1 MLDKKQFSLYIDR
14 IKFTKSLL
22 NEFDMTTNLNTQTGK
37 YRSVISVDKEKCV
50 NCQRCIA
57 VCPVKMCNNGSGDY
71 VAFDEK
77 LCIGCGSCIEAC
89 THGARKG
96 IDDSEL
102 FFDSLKKG
110 EKIVAIVAP
119 AAIVS
124 FRGKDLEL
132 NGFLKSLGVE
142 AVFDVSFGAELT
154 TKSYVEYI
162 KNKNPDCIISQPCPA
177 LVSFIETYRPEL
189 IKYLAP
195 ADSPMLHCAKMIKEF
210 YTKYT
215 GYKIAAI
222 SPCYAK
228 RREFDETG
236 ICDYNVTMRS
246 IQSYM
251 EEKNIRIDSFPKV
264 EYENPAAERGVLYS
278 TPGGLMRTAERFV
291 PSISEKTRKIEGNP
305 KVFLYLAKFSEANKN
320 KKPCFTL
327 IDCLNCENGC
337 NEGAGTTNK
346 GMHLDEM
353 ESFVENR
360 MHDRRSYWEQKGH
373 SKKSALKKLNKA
385 IDNFWKPG
393 LYDRTYVDR
402 SAYFHQKIKEP
413 SQEEIQK
420 IYRDMYKKTKS
431 DILNCGACGYE
442 DCEQMA
448 VAIYNGL
455 NRPENCT
462 HYTNILKDIMN
473 EQHQEEVKQ
482 SVRKVVEAGSE
493 KLTENGRD
501 VQTLATAAR
510 DMTESVSTSSSAVE
524 EMIANINSINS
535 ILEHNAESVGLLDGA
550 TRKGMAGIENV
561 AELVSKIEE
570 NSNGLSEMSSVI
582 QKIASQTNLL
592 AMNAAIEAAHAGDS
606 GRGFAVVADEIRK
619 LAENSGSEARKISDV
634 LKNVKQLI
642 DATFKDTGDVQKEF
656 SEVVQLSGTVVE
668 QEQTVRRA
676 ISEQNEGGKQ
686 LLQAVGSMR
695 ELTQTVKERTE
706 KLLTDTNAIKESI
719 LELGK

>member
-1 MLDKKQFSLYIDR
+1 
-14 IKFTKSLL
+14 
-22 NEFDMTTNLNTQTGK
+22 MTTNLNTQTGK

-96 IDDSEL
+96 IDDTEL

-162 KNKNPDCIISQPCPA
+162 KNKNPDCVISQPCPA

-385 IDNFWKPG
+385 IDEFWKPG

-420 IYRDMYKKTKS
+420 IYRDMYKKTKA

-482 SVRKVVEAGSE
+482 SVRKVVETGSE

-550 TRKGMAGIENV
+550 TRKGMTGIENV

-592 AMNAAIEAAHAGDS
+592 AMNAAIEAAHAGNS

>member
-1 MLDKKQFSLYIDR
+1 
-14 IKFTKSLL
+14 
-22 NEFDMTTNLNTQTGK
+22 MTTNLNTQTGK

-96 IDDSEL
+96 IDDAEL

-162 KNKNPDCIISQPCPA
+162 KNKNPDCVISQPCPA

-305 KVFLYLAKFSEANKN
+305 KVFHYLAKFSEANKN

-385 IDNFWKPG
+385 IDEFWKPG

-420 IYRDMYKKTKS
+420 IYRDMYKKTEA

-482 SVRKVVEAGSE
+482 SVRKVVETGSE

-592 AMNAAIEAAHAGDS
+592 AMNAAIEAAHAGNS

-686 LLQAVGSMR
+686 LLRAVGSMR

>member
-1 MLDKKQFSLYIDR
+1 M
-14 IKFTKSLL
+14 TK
-22 NEFDMTTNLNTQTGK
+22 NLNTQTGK

-71 VAFDEK
+71 VDFDEK

-162 KNKNPDCIISQPCPA
+162 KNKNPDCVISQPCPA

-385 IDNFWKPG
+385 IDEFWKPG

-402 SAYFHQKIKEP
+402 SAHFHQKIKEP

-420 IYRDMYKKTKS
+420 IYRDMYKKTKA

-482 SVRKVVEAGSE
+482 SVRKVVETGSE

-550 TRKGMAGIENV
+550 TRKGMTGIENV

-592 AMNAAIEAAHAGDS
+592 AMNAAIEAAHAGNS

>member
-1 MLDKKQFSLYIDR
+1 
-14 IKFTKSLL
+14 
-22 NEFDMTTNLNTQTGK
+22 MTTNLNTQTGK

-162 KNKNPDCIISQPCPA
+162 KNKNPDCVISQPCPA

-305 KVFLYLAKFSEANKN
+305 KVFHYLAKFSEANKN

-360 MHDRRSYWEQKGH
+360 MYDRRQYWEQKGH
-373 SKKSALKKLNKA
+373 NKKSALKKLNKA
-385 IDNFWKPG
+385 IDEFWKSG

-420 IYRDMYKKTKS
+420 IYRDMYKKTKA

-482 SVRKVVEAGSE
+482 SVRKVVETGSE

>member
-1 MLDKKQFSLYIDR
+1 M
-14 IKFTKSLL
+14 TK
-22 NEFDMTTNLNTQTGK
+22 NLNTQTGK

-96 IDDSEL
+96 IDDAEL

-162 KNKNPDCIISQPCPA
+162 KNKNPDCVISQPCPA

-305 KVFLYLAKFSEANKN
+305 KVFHYLAKFSEANKN

-385 IDNFWKPG
+385 IDEFWKPG

-420 IYRDMYKKTKS
+420 IYRDMYKKTKA

-482 SVRKVVEAGSE
+482 SVRKVVETGAE

-550 TRKGMAGIENV
+550 TRKGMTGIENV

-619 LAENSGSEARKISDV
+619 LAESSGSQARKISDV

-686 LLQAVGSMR
+686 LLQAVGTMR

>member
-1 MLDKKQFSLYIDR
+1 
-14 IKFTKSLL
+14 
-22 NEFDMTTNLNTQTGK
+22 MTTNLNTQTGK

-71 VAFDEK
+71 VDFDEK

-162 KNKNPDCIISQPCPA
+162 KNKNPDCVISQPCPA

-251 EEKNIRIDSFPKV
+251 EEKNIRIDSFTKV

-278 TPGGLMRTAERFV
+278 TPGGLMRTAERFI

-305 KVFLYLAKFSEANKN
+305 KVFHYLAKFSEANKN

-385 IDNFWKPG
+385 IDEFWKPG

-482 SVRKVVEAGSE
+482 SVRKVVETGSE

-592 AMNAAIEAAHAGDS
+592 AMNAAIEAAHAGNS

>member
-1 MLDKKQFSLYIDR
+1 M
-14 IKFTKSLL
+14 TK
-22 NEFDMTTNLNTQTGK
+22 NLNTQTGK

-96 IDDSEL
+96 IDDAEL

-162 KNKNPDCIISQPCPA
+162 KNKNPDCVISQPCPA

-305 KVFLYLAKFSEANKN
+305 KVFHYLAKFSEANKN

-385 IDNFWKPG
+385 IDEFWKPG

-482 SVRKVVEAGSE
+482 SVRKVVETGAE

-535 ILEHNAESVGLLDGA
+535 ILKHNAESVGLLDGA

-592 AMNAAIEAAHAGDS
+592 AMNAAIEAAHAGNS

>member
-1 MLDKKQFSLYIDR
+1 
-14 IKFTKSLL
+14 
-22 NEFDMTTNLNTQTGK
+22 MTTNLNTQTGK

-71 VAFDEK
+71 VDFDEK

-162 KNKNPDCIISQPCPA
+162 KNKNPDCVISQPCPA

-246 IQSYM
+246 IQNYM

-385 IDNFWKPG
+385 IDEFWKPG

-420 IYRDMYKKTKS
+420 IYRDMYKKTEA

-473 EQHQEEVKQ
+473 EQHQKEVKQ
-482 SVRKVVEAGSE
+482 SVRKVVETGSE

-550 TRKGMAGIENV
+550 TRKGMTGIENV

-592 AMNAAIEAAHAGDS
+592 AMNAAIEAAHAGNS

>member
-1 MLDKKQFSLYIDR
+1 M
-14 IKFTKSLL
+14 TK
-22 NEFDMTTNLNTQTGK
+22 NLNKQTGK

-71 VAFDEK
+71 VDFDEK

-96 IDDSEL
+96 IDDAEL

-162 KNKNPDCIISQPCPA
+162 KNKNPDCVISQPCPA

-360 MHDRRSYWEQKGH
+360 MHDRRSYWDQKGH

-385 IDNFWKPG
+385 IDEFWKPG

-420 IYRDMYKKTKS
+420 IYRDMYKKTKA

-482 SVRKVVEAGSE
+482 SVRKVVETGSE

-592 AMNAAIEAAHAGDS
+592 AMNAAIEAAHAGNS

>member
-1 MLDKKQFSLYIDR
+1 M
-14 IKFTKSLL
+14 TK
-22 NEFDMTTNLNTQTGK
+22 NLNTQTGK

-71 VAFDEK
+71 VDFDEK

-162 KNKNPDCIISQPCPA
+162 KNKNPDCVISQPCPA

-251 EEKNIRIDSFPKV
+251 EEKNIRLDSFPKV

-305 KVFLYLAKFSEANKN
+305 KVFHYLAKFSEANKN

-385 IDNFWKPG
+385 IDEFWKPG

-420 IYRDMYKKTKS
+420 IYRDMYKKTKA

-482 SVRKVVEAGSE
+482 SVRKVVETGSE

-592 AMNAAIEAAHAGDS
+592 AMNAAIEAAHAGNS

>member
-1 MLDKKQFSLYIDR
+1 
-14 IKFTKSLL
+14 
-22 NEFDMTTNLNTQTGK
+22 MTTNLNTQTGK

-278 TPGGLMRTAERFV
+278 TPGGLMRTAERFI

-385 IDNFWKPG
+385 IDEFWKPG

-420 IYRDMYKKTKS
+420 IYRDMYKKTKA

-482 SVRKVVEAGSE
+482 SVRKVVETGSE

-550 TRKGMAGIENV
+550 TRKGMTGIENV

-592 AMNAAIEAAHAGDS
+592 AMNAAIEAAHAGNS

>member
-1 MLDKKQFSLYIDR
+1 
-14 IKFTKSLL
+14 
-22 NEFDMTTNLNTQTGK
+22 
-37 YRSVISVDKEKCV
+37 
-50 NCQRCIA
+50 
-57 VCPVKMCNNGSGDY
+57 MCNNGSGDY
-71 VAFDEK
+71 VDFDEK
-77 LCIGCGSCIEAC
+77 LCIGCGSCIGAC

-96 IDDSEL
+96 IDDAEL

-162 KNKNPDCIISQPCPA
+162 KNKNPDCVISQPCPA

-385 IDNFWKPG
+385 IDEFWKPG

-420 IYRDMYKKTKS
+420 IYRDMYKKTKA

-473 EQHQEEVKQ
+473 EQHQKEVKQ
-482 SVRKVVEAGSE
+482 SVRKVVETGSE

-550 TRKGMAGIENV
+550 TRKGMTGIENV

-592 AMNAAIEAAHAGDS
+592 AMNAAIEAAHAGNS

-695 ELTQTVKERTE
+695 ELTQTVKDRTE

>member
-1 MLDKKQFSLYIDR
+1 M
-14 IKFTKSLL
+14 TK
-22 NEFDMTTNLNTQTGK
+22 NLNTQTGK

-96 IDDSEL
+96 IDDAEL

-162 KNKNPDCIISQPCPA
+162 KNKNPDCVISQPCPA

-246 IQSYM
+246 IQNYM
-251 EEKNIRIDSFPKV
+251 EEKNIRLDSFPKV

-305 KVFLYLAKFSEANKN
+305 KVFHYLAKFSEANKN

-482 SVRKVVEAGSE
+482 SVRKVVETGSE

-592 AMNAAIEAAHAGDS
+592 AMNAAIEAAHAGNS

>member
-1 MLDKKQFSLYIDR
+1 
-14 IKFTKSLL
+14 
-22 NEFDMTTNLNTQTGK
+22 MTTNLNTQTGK

-71 VAFDEK
+71 VDFDEK

-162 KNKNPDCIISQPCPA
+162 KSKNPDCVISQPCPA

-385 IDNFWKPG
+385 IDEFWKPG

-420 IYRDMYKKTKS
+420 IYRDMYKKTKA

-482 SVRKVVEAGSE
+482 SVRKVVETGAE

-592 AMNAAIEAAHAGDS
+592 AMNAAIEAAHAGNS

>member
-1 MLDKKQFSLYIDR
+1 M
-14 IKFTKSLL
+14 
-22 NEFDMTTNLNTQTGK
+22 
-37 YRSVISVDKEKCV
+37 
-50 NCQRCIA
+50 
-57 VCPVKMCNNGSGDY
+57 CPVKMCNNGSGDY

-96 IDDSEL
+96 IDDAEL

-162 KNKNPDCIISQPCPA
+162 KNKNPDCVISQPCPA

-251 EEKNIRIDSFPKV
+251 EEKNIRLDSFPKV

-305 KVFLYLAKFSEANKN
+305 KVFHYLAKFSEANKN

-385 IDNFWKPG
+385 IDEFWKPG
-393 LYDRTYVDR
+393 LYDRSYVDR

-420 IYRDMYKKTKS
+420 IYRDMYKKTKA

-482 SVRKVVEAGSE
+482 SVRKVVETGSE

-592 AMNAAIEAAHAGDS
+592 AMNAAIEAAHAGNS

>member
-1 MLDKKQFSLYIDR
+1 
-14 IKFTKSLL
+14 
-22 NEFDMTTNLNTQTGK
+22 MTTNLNTQTGK

-71 VAFDEK
+71 VDFDEK

-162 KNKNPDCIISQPCPA
+162 KNKNPDCVISQPCPA

-278 TPGGLMRTAERFV
+278 TPGGLMRTAERFI

-385 IDNFWKPG
+385 IDEFWKPG

-420 IYRDMYKKTKS
+420 IYRDMYKKTEA

-482 SVRKVVEAGSE
+482 SVRKVVETGSE

-550 TRKGMAGIENV
+550 TRKGMTGIENV

-592 AMNAAIEAAHAGDS
+592 AMNAAIEAAHAGNS

>member
-1 MLDKKQFSLYIDR
+1 M
-14 IKFTKSLL
+14 TK
-22 NEFDMTTNLNTQTGK
+22 NLNTQTGK

-71 VAFDEK
+71 VDFDEK

-96 IDDSEL
+96 IDDAEL

-162 KNKNPDCIISQPCPA
+162 KNKNPDCVISQPCPA

-246 IQSYM
+246 IQNYM

-305 KVFLYLAKFSEANKN
+305 KVFHYLAKFSEANKN

-385 IDNFWKPG
+385 IDEFWKPG
-393 LYDRTYVDR
+393 LYGRTYVDR

-420 IYRDMYKKTKS
+420 IYRDMYKKTEA

-482 SVRKVVEAGSE
+482 SVRKVVETGSE

-550 TRKGMAGIENV
+550 TRKGMTGIENV

-592 AMNAAIEAAHAGDS
+592 AMNAAIEAAHAGNS

-642 DATFKDTGDVQKEF
+642 DATFKDTVDVQKEF

>member
-1 MLDKKQFSLYIDR
+1 M
-14 IKFTKSLL
+14 TK
-22 NEFDMTTNLNTQTGK
+22 NLNTQTGK

-96 IDDSEL
+96 IDDAEL
-102 FFDSLKKG
+102 FFESLKKG

-162 KNKNPDCIISQPCPA
+162 KNKNPDCVISQPCPA

-251 EEKNIRIDSFPKV
+251 EEKNIRLDSFPKV

-305 KVFLYLAKFSEANKN
+305 KVFHYLAKFSEANKN

-385 IDNFWKPG
+385 IDEFWKPG

-420 IYRDMYKKTKS
+420 IYKDMHKKTKA

-473 EQHQEEVKQ
+473 EQHQDEVKQ
-482 SVRKVVEAGSE
+482 SVRKVVETGAE

>member
-1 MLDKKQFSLYIDR
+1 M
-14 IKFTKSLL
+14 TK
-22 NEFDMTTNLNTQTGK
+22 NLNTQTGK

-96 IDDSEL
+96 IDDAEL
-102 FFDSLKKG
+102 FFESLKKG

-162 KNKNPDCIISQPCPA
+162 KNKNPDCVISQPCPA

-236 ICDYNVTMRS
+236 ICDYNVTIRS

-305 KVFLYLAKFSEANKN
+305 KVFHYLAKFSEANKN

-385 IDNFWKPG
+385 IDEFWKPG

-420 IYRDMYKKTKS
+420 IYRDMHKKTKA

-482 SVRKVVEAGSE
+482 SVRKVVETGSE

>member
-1 MLDKKQFSLYIDR
+1 
-14 IKFTKSLL
+14 
-22 NEFDMTTNLNTQTGK
+22 MTTNLNTQTGK

-96 IDDSEL
+96 IDDAEL

-162 KNKNPDCIISQPCPA
+162 KNKNPDCVISQPCPA

-251 EEKNIRIDSFPKV
+251 EEKNIRLDSFPKV

-305 KVFLYLAKFSEANKN
+305 KVFHYLAKFSEANKN

-385 IDNFWKPG
+385 IDEFWKPG
-393 LYDRTYVDR
+393 LYDRSYVDR

-420 IYRDMYKKTKS
+420 IYRDMYKKTKA

-482 SVRKVVEAGSE
+482 SVRKVVETGSE

-592 AMNAAIEAAHAGDS
+592 AMNAAIEAAHAGNS

>member
-1 MLDKKQFSLYIDR
+1 M
-14 IKFTKSLL
+14 TK
-22 NEFDMTTNLNTQTGK
+22 NLNTQTGK

-71 VAFDEK
+71 VDFDEK
-77 LCIGCGSCIEAC
+77 LCIGCGSCIGAC

-162 KNKNPDCIISQPCPA
+162 KNKNPDCVISQPCPA

-305 KVFLYLAKFSEANKN
+305 KVFHYLAKFSEANKN

-385 IDNFWKPG
+385 IDEFWKPG

-420 IYRDMYKKTKS
+420 IYRDMYKKTKA

-482 SVRKVVEAGSE
+482 SVRKVVETGSE

-642 DATFKDTGDVQKEF
+642 DATFKDTGNVQKEF

>member
-1 MLDKKQFSLYIDR
+1 M
-14 IKFTKSLL
+14 TK
-22 NEFDMTTNLNTQTGK
+22 NLNTQTGK

-71 VAFDEK
+71 VDFDEK

-162 KNKNPDCIISQPCPA
+162 KNKNPDCVISQPCPA

-278 TPGGLMRTAERFV
+278 TPGGLMRTAERFI

-385 IDNFWKPG
+385 IDEFWKPG

-420 IYRDMYKKTKS
+420 IYRDMYKKTEA

-482 SVRKVVEAGSE
+482 SVRKVVETGSE

-550 TRKGMAGIENV
+550 TRKGMTGIENV

-592 AMNAAIEAAHAGDS
+592 AMNAAIEAAHAGNS

-642 DATFKDTGDVQKEF
+642 DATFKDTVDVQKEF

>member
-1 MLDKKQFSLYIDR
+1 
-14 IKFTKSLL
+14 
-22 NEFDMTTNLNTQTGK
+22 MTTNLNTQTGK

-96 IDDSEL
+96 IDDAEL

-162 KNKNPDCIISQPCPA
+162 KNKNPDCVISQPCPA

-385 IDNFWKPG
+385 IDEFWKPG

-420 IYRDMYKKTKS
+420 IYRDMYKKTKA

-482 SVRKVVEAGSE
+482 SVRKVVETGSE

-550 TRKGMAGIENV
+550 TRKGMTGIENV

-592 AMNAAIEAAHAGDS
+592 AMNAAIEAAHAGNS

>member
-1 MLDKKQFSLYIDR
+1 M
-14 IKFTKSLL
+14 TK
-22 NEFDMTTNLNTQTGK
+22 NLNTQTGK

-71 VAFDEK
+71 VDFDEK

-96 IDDSEL
+96 IDDAEL

-162 KNKNPDCIISQPCPA
+162 KNKNPDCVISQPCPA

-278 TPGGLMRTAERFV
+278 TPGGLMRTAERFI

-385 IDNFWKPG
+385 IDEFWKPG

-420 IYRDMYKKTKS
+420 IYRDMYKKTKA

-482 SVRKVVEAGSE
+482 SVRKVVETGSE

-592 AMNAAIEAAHAGDS
+592 AMNAAIEAAHAGNS

>member
-1 MLDKKQFSLYIDR
+1 M
-14 IKFTKSLL
+14 TK
-22 NEFDMTTNLNTQTGK
+22 NLNTQTGK

-96 IDDSEL
+96 IDDAEL

-162 KNKNPDCIISQPCPA
+162 KNKNPDCVISQPCPA

-251 EEKNIRIDSFPKV
+251 EEKNIRLDSFPKV

-305 KVFLYLAKFSEANKN
+305 KVFHYLAKFSEANKN

-360 MHDRRSYWEQKGH
+360 MHDRRSYWEKKGH

-385 IDNFWKPG
+385 IDEFWKPG

-420 IYRDMYKKTKS
+420 IYKDMHKKTKA

-482 SVRKVVEAGSE
+482 SVRKVVETGAE

-510 DMTESVSTSSSAVE
+510 DMSESVSTSSSAVE

-550 TRKGMAGIENV
+550 TRKGMTGIENV

-592 AMNAAIEAAHAGDS
+592 AMNAAIEAAHAGNS

>member
-1 MLDKKQFSLYIDR
+1 
-14 IKFTKSLL
+14 
-22 NEFDMTTNLNTQTGK
+22 MTTNLNTQTGK
-37 YRSVISVDKEKCV
+37 YRSVIFVDKEKCV

-71 VAFDEK
+71 VDFDEK

-162 KNKNPDCIISQPCPA
+162 KNKNPDCVISQPCPA

-305 KVFLYLAKFSEANKN
+305 KVFHYLAKFSEANKN

-385 IDNFWKPG
+385 IDEFWKPG

-420 IYRDMYKKTKS
+420 IYRDMYKKTKA

-482 SVRKVVEAGSE
+482 SVRKVVETGSE

>member
-1 MLDKKQFSLYIDR
+1 
-14 IKFTKSLL
+14 
-22 NEFDMTTNLNTQTGK
+22 MTTNLNTQTGK

-71 VAFDEK
+71 VDFDEK
-77 LCIGCGSCIEAC
+77 LCIGCGSCIGAC

-96 IDDSEL
+96 IDDAEL

-162 KNKNPDCIISQPCPA
+162 KNKNPDCVISQPCPA

-385 IDNFWKPG
+385 IDEFWKPG

-482 SVRKVVEAGSE
+482 SVRKVVETGSE

-550 TRKGMAGIENV
+550 TRKGMTGIENV

-592 AMNAAIEAAHAGDS
+592 AMNAAIEAAHAGNS

>member
-1 MLDKKQFSLYIDR
+1 
-14 IKFTKSLL
+14 
-22 NEFDMTTNLNTQTGK
+22 MTTNLNTQTGK

-71 VAFDEK
+71 VDFDEK

-96 IDDSEL
+96 IDDAEL

-162 KNKNPDCIISQPCPA
+162 KNKNPDCVISQPCPA

-278 TPGGLMRTAERFV
+278 TPGGLMRTAERFI

-385 IDNFWKPG
+385 IDEFWKPG

-420 IYRDMYKKTKS
+420 IYRDMYKKTKA

-482 SVRKVVEAGSE
+482 SVRKVVETGSE

-550 TRKGMAGIENV
+550 TRKGMTGIENV

-592 AMNAAIEAAHAGDS
+592 AMNAAIEAAHAGNS

>member
-1 MLDKKQFSLYIDR
+1 M
-14 IKFTKSLL
+14 TK
-22 NEFDMTTNLNTQTGK
+22 NLNTQTGK

-71 VAFDEK
+71 VDFDEK

-96 IDDSEL
+96 IDDAEL

-162 KNKNPDCIISQPCPA
+162 KNKNPDCVISQPCPA

-210 YTKYT
+210 YTKYS

-246 IQSYM
+246 IQNYM

-278 TPGGLMRTAERFV
+278 TPGGLMRTAERFI

-385 IDNFWKPG
+385 IDEFWKPG

-420 IYRDMYKKTKS
+420 IYRDMYKKTEA

-482 SVRKVVEAGSE
+482 SVRKVVETGSE

-550 TRKGMAGIENV
+550 TRKGMTGIENV

-592 AMNAAIEAAHAGDS
+592 AMNAAIEAAHAGNS

>member
-1 MLDKKQFSLYIDR
+1 
-14 IKFTKSLL
+14 
-22 NEFDMTTNLNTQTGK
+22 MTTNLNTQTGK

-96 IDDSEL
+96 IDDAEL

-162 KNKNPDCIISQPCPA
+162 KNKNPDCVISQPCPA

-251 EEKNIRIDSFPKV
+251 EEKNIRLDSFPKV

-305 KVFLYLAKFSEANKN
+305 KVFHYLAKFSEANKN

-385 IDNFWKPG
+385 IDEFWKPG

-420 IYRDMYKKTKS
+420 IYRDMYKKTKA

-482 SVRKVVEAGSE
+482 SVRKVVKTGSE

-686 LLQAVGSMR
+686 LLQAVGTMR

>member
-1 MLDKKQFSLYIDR
+1 
-14 IKFTKSLL
+14 
-22 NEFDMTTNLNTQTGK
+22 MTTNLNTQTGK

-71 VAFDEK
+71 VDFDEK

-162 KNKNPDCIISQPCPA
+162 KNKNPDCVISQPCPA

-195 ADSPMLHCAKMIKEF
+195 ADSPMLHCAKMIKGF

-385 IDNFWKPG
+385 IDEFWKPG

-482 SVRKVVEAGSE
+482 SVRKVVETGSE

-592 AMNAAIEAAHAGDS
+592 AMNAAIEAAHAGNS

>member
-1 MLDKKQFSLYIDR
+1 M
-14 IKFTKSLL
+14 TK
-22 NEFDMTTNLNTQTGK
+22 NLNTQTGK

-71 VAFDEK
+71 VDFDEK

-96 IDDSEL
+96 IDDAEL

-162 KNKNPDCIISQPCPA
+162 KNKNPDCVISQPCPA

-278 TPGGLMRTAERFV
+278 TPGGLMRTAERFI

-385 IDNFWKPG
+385 IDEFWKPG

-420 IYRDMYKKTKS
+420 IYRDMYKKTEA

-482 SVRKVVEAGSE
+482 SVRKVVETGSE

-550 TRKGMAGIENV
+550 TRKGMTGIENV

-592 AMNAAIEAAHAGDS
+592 AMNAAIEAAHAGNS

-642 DATFKDTGDVQKEF
+642 DATFKDTVDVQKEF

>member
-1 MLDKKQFSLYIDR
+1 M
-14 IKFTKSLL
+14 TK
-22 NEFDMTTNLNTQTGK
+22 NLNTQTGK

-71 VAFDEK
+71 VDFDEK

-162 KNKNPDCIISQPCPA
+162 KNKNPDCVISQPCPA

-251 EEKNIRIDSFPKV
+251 EEKNIRLDSFPKV

-305 KVFLYLAKFSEANKN
+305 KVFHYLAKFSEANKN

-385 IDNFWKPG
+385 IDEFWKPG

-402 SAYFHQKIKEP
+402 SAHFHQKIKEP

-420 IYRDMYKKTKS
+420 IYRDMYKKTKA

-482 SVRKVVEAGSE
+482 SVRKVVETGSE

-592 AMNAAIEAAHAGDS
+592 AMNAAIEAAHAGNS

>member
-1 MLDKKQFSLYIDR
+1 
-14 IKFTKSLL
+14 
-22 NEFDMTTNLNTQTGK
+22 
-37 YRSVISVDKEKCV
+37 
-50 NCQRCIA
+50 
-57 VCPVKMCNNGSGDY
+57 MCNNGSGDY
-71 VAFDEK
+71 VDFDEK

-96 IDDSEL
+96 IDDAEL

-162 KNKNPDCIISQPCPA
+162 KNKNPDCVISQPCPA

-251 EEKNIRIDSFPKV
+251 EEKNIRLDSFPKV

-305 KVFLYLAKFSEANKN
+305 KVFHYLAKFSEANKN

-360 MHDRRSYWEQKGH
+360 MHERRSYWEQKGH

-385 IDNFWKPG
+385 IDEFWKPG

-402 SAYFHQKIKEP
+402 SAYFRQKIKEP

-420 IYRDMYKKTKS
+420 IYRDMYKKTKA

-473 EQHQEEVKQ
+473 EQHQKEVKQ
-482 SVRKVVEAGSE
+482 SVRKVVETGSE

-550 TRKGMAGIENV
+550 TRKGMTGIENV

-592 AMNAAIEAAHAGDS
+592 AMNAAIEAAHAGNS

-656 SEVVQLSGTVVE
+656 SEVVQVSGTVVE

>member
-1 MLDKKQFSLYIDR
+1 M
-14 IKFTKSLL
+14 TK
-22 NEFDMTTNLNTQTGK
+22 NLNTQTGK

-96 IDDSEL
+96 IDDAEL

-162 KNKNPDCIISQPCPA
+162 KNKNPDCVISQPCPA

-278 TPGGLMRTAERFV
+278 TPGGLMRTAERFI

-550 TRKGMAGIENV
+550 TRKGMTGIENV

-592 AMNAAIEAAHAGDS
+592 AMNAAIEAAHAGNS

>member
-1 MLDKKQFSLYIDR
+1 M
-14 IKFTKSLL
+14 TK
-22 NEFDMTTNLNTQTGK
+22 NLNTQTGK

-96 IDDSEL
+96 IDDAEL

-162 KNKNPDCIISQPCPA
+162 KNKNPDCVISQPCPA

-195 ADSPMLHCAKMIKEF
+195 VDSPMLHCAKMIKEF

-305 KVFLYLAKFSEANKN
+305 KVFHYLAKFSEANKN

-385 IDNFWKPG
+385 IDEFWKPG

-420 IYRDMYKKTKS
+420 IYRDMYKKTKA

-482 SVRKVVEAGSE
+482 SVRKVVETGSE

-592 AMNAAIEAAHAGDS
+592 AMNAAIEAAHAGNS

>member
-1 MLDKKQFSLYIDR
+1 M
-14 IKFTKSLL
+14 TK
-22 NEFDMTTNLNTQTGK
+22 NLNTQTGK

-71 VAFDEK
+71 VDFDEK

-96 IDDSEL
+96 IDDAEL

-162 KNKNPDCIISQPCPA
+162 KNKNPDCVISQPCPA

-385 IDNFWKPG
+385 IDEFWKPG

-420 IYRDMYKKTKS
+420 IYRDMYKKTKA

-473 EQHQEEVKQ
+473 EQHQKEVKQ
-482 SVRKVVEAGSE
+482 SVRKVVETGSE

-550 TRKGMAGIENV
+550 TRKGMTGIENV

-592 AMNAAIEAAHAGDS
+592 AMNAAIEAAHAGNS

-642 DATFKDTGDVQKEF
+642 DATFKDTGDVKKEF

>member
-1 MLDKKQFSLYIDR
+1 
-14 IKFTKSLL
+14 
-22 NEFDMTTNLNTQTGK
+22 MTTNLNTQTGK

-71 VAFDEK
+71 VDFDEK

-96 IDDSEL
+96 IDDAEL

-162 KNKNPDCIISQPCPA
+162 KNKNPDCVISQPCPA

-278 TPGGLMRTAERFV
+278 TPGGLMRTAERFI

-305 KVFLYLAKFSEANKN
+305 KVFYYLAKFSEANKN

-385 IDNFWKPG
+385 IDEFWKPG

-420 IYRDMYKKTKS
+420 IYRDMYKKTEA

-482 SVRKVVEAGSE
+482 SVRKVVETGSE

-550 TRKGMAGIENV
+550 TRKGMTGIENV

-592 AMNAAIEAAHAGDS
+592 AMNAAIEAAHAGNS

>member
-1 MLDKKQFSLYIDR
+1 M
-14 IKFTKSLL
+14 TK
-22 NEFDMTTNLNTQTGK
+22 NLNTQTGK

-71 VAFDEK
+71 VDFDEK

-96 IDDSEL
+96 IDDAEL

-162 KNKNPDCIISQPCPA
+162 KNKNPDCVISQPCPA

-385 IDNFWKPG
+385 IDEFWKPG

-420 IYRDMYKKTKS
+420 IYRDMYKKTEA

-482 SVRKVVEAGSE
+482 SVRKVVETGSE

-550 TRKGMAGIENV
+550 TRKGMTGIENV

-592 AMNAAIEAAHAGDS
+592 AMNAAIEAAHAGNS

-642 DATFKDTGDVQKEF
+642 DATFKDTVDVQKEF